1 MRRLGLAI
9 LPASLLGAALLTA
22 QAPASTSQTAT
33 FRSGVEIVEMDVVVK
48 DRTGRPVQDL
58 KRTDFTVLE
67 NGVEQPIFVFKP
79 VDLPDATAFEA
90 PWMRDVAPDVVY
102 NRVDAERVVLLVFDD
117 FNTSSEPRDA
127 DTVRHIGRD
136 IIEQLGPLDMAGVMY
151 TVAQQSSQEFTTDR
165 SRLLD
170 AVNRFTSRG
179 FTRGYDTLGMAA
191 QDSTAG
197 IPSGMCQAG
206 DCVLAALEQAAKAL
220 NGWPGKRKT
229 IAFISPQ
236 PGFNFNLNVEQND
249 TLGNINARGD
259 QNSIARTF
267 AALRDAHVNVY
278 QFDPRGVTGA
288 GIDPNFG
295 IFSDATGGR
304 SISFNNTPWTRVPQL
319 FVENDSFYLIGYAP
333 LNTDRDG
340 KRRNISVRVNRP
352 GVTVSARSG
361 YMAPDAK
368 KLEKEAKKQPPDA
381 LDRAM
386 TSLLPDGELPM
397 GLSVAPFAVP
407 GQSNPAI
414 VIVAG
419 LDRPGSSPVKD
430 TVDVAARAY
439 DESRADRRSRGVA
452 TAKLA
457 LTHRAPSA
465 GNVHY
470 DVSTR
475 LDVAPGRYE
484 VRVAMT
490 SPAMKETGSAFASV
504 TVPDFAKEPLSLS
517 GVIVSRLPYR
527 PPTGRDTLAGLIPV
541 TGTTSRQFSKAERI
555 GAYVRVYQAMKN
567 TVVPVSMS
575 LRVVDAANKMVSGQ
589 TLTLP
594 DLAFNPLTHA
604 ADYRMEVPLMR
615 LAPGEHLLTIEAAA
629 GGHTVQR
636 HVRFTVR
643 N

>member
-1 MRRLGLAI
+1 MRRIALA
-9 LPASLLGAALLTA
+9 LLSASVLSAALLAGQT
-22 QAPASTSQTAT
+22 PASTAQTAT

-48 DRTGRPVQDL
+48 DRAGRPVRDL

-79 VDLPDATAFEA
+79 VDLPDVKAFAA

-102 NRVDAERVVLLVFDD
+102 NRVDAERVVLIVFDD
-117 FNTSSEPRDA
+117 FHTASDPRDA
-127 DTVRHIGRD
+127 ETVRHIGRD

-151 TVAQQSSQEFTTDR
+151 TISQQSSQEFTTDR

-179 FTRGYDTLGMAA
+179 FTKAYDTLGMNAP
-191 QDSTAG
+191 DPTAG
-197 IPSGMCQAG
+197 VPSGMCQAG

-229 IAFISPQ
+229 VAFISPQ

-259 QNSIARTF
+259 QNSVARTF

-288 GIDPNFG
+288 GLDPNFG

-304 SISFNNTPWTRVPQL
+304 AVQFSNEPWVRVPQL

-361 YMAPDAK
+361 YLAPDAK
-368 KLEKEAKKQPPDA
+368 KLSKEEKKQPPAA

-397 GLSVAPFAVP
+397 GLSVVPFAVP
-407 GQSNPAI
+407 GQASPAI

-439 DESRADRRSRGVA
+439 DESRVDRRSKGVA
-452 TAKLA
+452 TAKLE
-457 LTHRAPSA
+457 LTHRAPSS

-475 LDVAPGRYE
+475 LDVPPGRYE

-504 TVPDFAKEPLSLS
+504 TVPDFAKEPLSVS
-517 GVIVSRLPYR
+517 GIIITRLPYR
-527 PPTGRDTLAGLIPV
+527 PPQGRDPLASLIPV
-541 TGTTSRQFSKAERI
+541 SGTTSRTFARGERV
-555 GAYVRVYQAMKN
+555 GAYLRIYQGAKN
-567 TVVPVSMS
+567 TIVPVSIAV
-575 LRVVDAANKMVSGQ
+575 RVVDAANRNVYGQ
-589 TLTLP
+589 TFTMP
-594 DLAFNPLTHA
+594 DRAFNPLTHA
-604 ADYRMEVPLMR
+604 ADYRLEVPLTR
-615 LAPGEHLLTIEAAA
+615 LAPGEHLFTIEASA
-629 GGHTVQR
+629 GGRTVQR
-636 HVRFTVR
+636 HVRFTVAG
-643 N
+643 